1 MASNP
6 ITSIIALQLAWV
18 CYCNCHSVSR
28 GSSATAVLRTNVK
41 LQHFHSIH
49 IQNLR
54 YYCENSYT
62 VLKELNHLGLL
73 CPMLKRQHAEVI
85 WFYCSSE
92 TIPLESYSLLKRN
105 DRSIV
110 VDVTVSTNHKIK

>member
-1 MASNP
+1 MALNR
-6 ITSIIALQLAWV
+6 ITSIIALQLALV
-18 CYCNCHSVSR
+18 CYCNRHTVSR
-28 GSSATAVLRTNVK
+28 GSSATAVLGTNVK
-41 LQHFHSIH
+41 LHHLHSIYV
-49 IQNLR
+49 QNLH

-62 VLKELNHLGLL
+62 ALKELNHLGLL
-73 CPMLKRQHAEVI
+73 HPMLKPQHAEVI
-85 WFYCSSE
+85 WFYCSRE